1 MSSKLLQLCSLNE
14 TGGLASLNTVLLYH
28 PLHPCL
34 TQACHQGA
42 SGNGRESAAADESR
56 QGTLLIWH
64 TWSVPVVHSKIASL
78 VQLSTQY
85 SQGGQRP
92 AVLRTGYTD
101 PDPDHFCYRP
111 YASVIVPQSLGTDFV
126 NSATSTLPPTSNKI
140 SQCPRSIWRFL

>member
-1 MSSKLLQLCSLNE
+1 MRQGVWL
-14 TGGLASLNTVLLYH
+14 LNTVLLYH

-42 SGNGRESAAADESR
+42 SGNGRQSAADESR

-64 TWSVPVVHSKIASL
+64 TWSVPVVHSKITSL
-78 VQLSTQY
+78 VQLSTLY

-101 PDPDHFCYRP
+101 SDPDRFCYRP
-111 YASVIVPQSLGTDFV
+111 YASVVSHY
-126 NSATSTLPPTSNKI
+126 ATESGD
-140 SQCPRSIWRFL
+140 RFHQFYVQYLTINIQRD